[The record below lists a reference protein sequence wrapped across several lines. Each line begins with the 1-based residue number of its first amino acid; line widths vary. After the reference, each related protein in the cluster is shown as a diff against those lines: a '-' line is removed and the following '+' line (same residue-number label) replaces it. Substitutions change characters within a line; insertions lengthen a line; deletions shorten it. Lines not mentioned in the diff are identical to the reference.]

1 MHGENDD
8 LGASPCTLQV
18 EEAQN
23 TKDIYMYIICKTFD
37 VHFTNVILADLIS
50 KATLNSLMT

>member
-23 TKDIYMYIICKTFD
+23 TKDIYMYIICNNNARPLTF
-37 VHFTNVILADLIS
+37 
-50 KATLNSLMT
+50 TLQT